1 MSIHPNFLSLHS
13 NSISTHSKSAALAAG
28 RWSFTAGVA
37 ALLLLSAAGARADQ
51 LSVGAGLWSD
61 VGTGTEIWNIDTRP
75 SGSLSL
81 TVPVSNAT
89 ATGSQ
94 TATFFGWA
102 LSIEIVPQSGASGSL
117 SISSLANPAN
127 NALTGSPGTPS
138 DVVVNPAGPNT
149 YNAISNSN
157 TNATGSKVPT
167 SGDNLVSFDL
177 TSSNASGNFKLIA
190 FNDSSDGYSNWTY
203 YNGGN
208 PGDPNNGNTFAYT
221 NIPASGSFPASPAQF
236 VLGTIDVVPEPG
248 SLLLAALAVVGF
260 AGYGRHRRSAGEPL
274 PVADGV

>member
-1 MSIHPNFLSLHS
+1 MSLRPD
-13 NSISTHSKSAALAAG
+13 SISTHSKSAALAKG

-208 PGDPNNGNTFAYT
+208 PGDPNNGNDFAFT

-248 SLLLAALAVVGF
+248 SLLLAGIVVVGF

-274 PVADGV
+274 PVGDGV